1 VHRIEAYITLGLIFI
16 GIITVLYLPVLFWLK
31 KRGLSI
37 IRQISYLGFI
47 SSLFLVIFATV
58 LFVPITFVPERHVL
72 NLKPFAW
79 IGTVDTFQAFVAEKI
94 PNVMLFVPVGIFIP
108 IVFKRMRK
116 LYKTALVSFAMTFG
130 IEFFQYFIGRS
141 SDIDD
146 VITNVLGAVI
156 GYLLFWLLN
165 RTFDSKKWWHIFMG
179 CK

>member
-1 VHRIEAYITLGLIFI
+1 
-16 GIITVLYLPVLFWLK
+16 
-31 KRGLSI
+31 
-37 IRQISYLGFI
+37 
-47 SSLFLVIFATV
+47 
-58 LFVPITFVPERHVL
+58 
-72 NLKPFAW
+72 
-79 IGTVDTFQAFVAEKI
+79 
-94 PNVMLFVPVGIFIP
+94 MLFVPVGIFIP

-146 VITNVLGAVI
+146 VITNVMGAVI